1 MINIARGQITI
12 SILEKGDT
20 GAAGKDA
27 EFVKLQF
34 YTQEAYVDNNE
45 HLHINISGRIIQVT
59 GNNIKAV
66 TNPTKYAI
74 QGKIKQLD
82 LAINFTI
89 NSDGTFSY
97 INNDAP
103 YKGQN
108 NKPLTHIE
116 ITFGENSK
124 LIESYTIP
132 VTLIP
137 SATFEI
143 KQATDKEVASIKSRI
158 TANETKIANNVKQ
171 ITNNYSTL
179 NQKADSIESRVGKIE
194 VSSKNII
201 NDKQFFIHSDN
212 QSHQSKEYDTIT
224 DTYIFKC
231 TDKNNDIDFGS
242 DFIKLDAGKY
252 ILSFTPSFNG
262 DDVRL
267 DLLLNLYTENNY
279 NSDKI
284 QHKIIKYS
292 DIPESKLYTYQFT
305 VTEDKPYLILYL
317 ESEAQ
322 PSQVTLPWIIKL
334 HNIRLLKISESESV
348 IKQQADELNLQV
360 NKAGINLKDGQIVA
374 TSNNF
379 KVINESGQ
387 PTFEIDSKGNLI
399 GSGSARFQGCV
410 SYGKTI
416 ITKENFEYYIQ
427 RGSYSGLR
435 LDKVMP
441 RIQIGNNEEPVGGNR
456 TYLPQQNLSLPQM
469 FISTVDGNAFM
480 GGMSLGLKKSEWNEI
495 CRGFAGNF
503 FYIYNKINP
512 KYPANT
518 ISIYGDISGMP
529 LSYTSY
535 IDIKSGQFLVLKCEI
550 GIEKKSTQECLVW
563 KYVNLGKISI

>member
-34 YTQEAYVDNNE
+34 YTQEAYVDSNE

-59 GNNIKAV
+59 GNNIKVV

-124 LIESYTIP
+124 LIENYTIP

-143 KQATDKEVASIKSRI
+143 KQATDTEVASIKSRI

-212 QSHQSKEYDTIT
+212 QPHQSKEYDTIT

-292 DIPESKLYTYQFT
+292 DIPQSKLYTYQFT
-305 VTEDKPYLILYL
+305 VTEDKPYLMLYL

-469 FISTVDGNAFM
+469 FISTVDGDAFM

>member
-34 YTQEAYVDNNE
+34 YTQEAYVDSNE
-45 HLHINISGRIIQVT
+45 HLHINISGRIIQVI

-66 TNPTKYAI
+66 TNPTKYTI

-82 LAINFTI
+82 SAINVSI
-89 NSDGTFSY
+89 NSDGTFHY

-116 ITFGENSK
+116 ILFAENGK
-124 LIESYTIP
+124 LIESYSIP
-132 VTLIP
+132 IILVS

-143 KQATDKEVASIKSRI
+143 KQATDKEVANIKSR
-158 TANETKIANNVKQ
+158 V
-171 ITNNYSTL
+171 
-179 NQKADSIESRVGKIE
+179 VKIE

-212 QSHQSKEYDTIT
+212 QPHQSKEYDIIT

-242 DFIKLDAGKY
+242 DFIRLDAGKY

-279 NSDKI
+279 NSDNI
-284 QHKIIKYS
+284 QYKVIKYS

-305 VTEDKPYLILYL
+305 VTEDKPYLQLYL

-322 PSQVTLPWIIKL
+322 PAQVTLPWIIKL

-416 ITKENFEYYIQ
+416 ITKENFDYYIQ
-427 RGSYSGLR
+427 KGSYSGLR
-435 LDKVMP
+435 LDRLMP
-441 RIQIGNNEEPVGGNR
+441 RIQIGNNEEPVGGTR
-456 TYLPQQNLSLPQM
+456 TYLPQQSLALPQM
-469 FISTVDGNAFM
+469 FISTVDGDAIT

-495 CRGFAGNF
+495 CRGFAGNY

>member
-34 YTQEAYVDNNE
+34 YTQEAYVDSNE

-59 GNNIKAV
+59 GNTIKAV
-66 TNPTKYAI
+66 ANPTKYAI
-74 QGKIKQLD
+74 YGMIKHSD
-82 LAINFTI
+82 IDFDVTI
-89 NSDGTFSY
+89 NSDGTFRY
-97 INNDAP
+97 IDNDA
-103 YKGQN
+103 YYEGQDN
-108 NKPLTHIE
+108 DPITHIE
-116 ITFGENSK
+116 ITFGENGGI
-124 LIESYTIP
+124 IERYTIP

-143 KQATDKEVASIKSRI
+143 KQATDTEVASIKNRI

-179 NQKADSIESRVGKIE
+179 NQKADSINSTVTSIKTTVDKIP
-194 VSSKNII
+194 S
-201 NDKQFFIHSDN
+201 
-212 QSHQSKEYDTIT
+212 
-224 DTYIFKC
+224 TYTTKTEISQ
-231 TDKNNDIDFGS
+231 TANN
-242 DFIKLDAGKY
+242 IKLEV
-252 ILSFTPSFNG
+252 T
-262 DDVRL
+262 
-267 DLLLNLYTENNY
+267 NNVA
-279 NSDKI
+279 DK
-284 QHKIIKYS
+284 
-292 DIPESKLYTYQFT
+292 
-305 VTEDKPYLILYL
+305 
-317 ESEAQ
+317 
-322 PSQVTLPWIIKL
+322 
-334 HNIRLLKISESESV
+334 LKTT
-348 IKQQADELNLQV
+348 
-360 NKAGINLKDGQIVA
+360 GINLKDGQIVA

-416 ITKENFEYYIQ
+416 ITKENFDYYIQ

-469 FISTVDGNAFM
+469 FISTVDGDAIM

-495 CRGFAGNF
+495 CRGFAGNY

-518 ISIYGDISGMP
+518 ISIYGDIAGMP

>member
-27 EFVKLQF
+27 EFVKPQF
-34 YTQEAYVDNNE
+34 YTQEAYVDSNE
-45 HLHINISGRIIQVT
+45 HLHINISGKIIQVT
-59 GNNIKAV
+59 GNIIKAV
-66 TNPTKYAI
+66 ANPTKYAI

-116 ITFGENSK
+116 ITFAENGK
-124 LIESYTIP
+124 LIESYSIP
-132 VTLIP
+132 IILAS

-143 KQATDKEVASIKSRI
+143 KQATDKEVANIK
-158 TANETKIANNVKQ
+158 
-171 ITNNYSTL
+171 
-179 NQKADSIESRVGKIE
+179 SRVGKIE

-212 QSHQSKEYDTIT
+212 QPHQSKEYDTIT
-224 DTYIFKC
+224 NTYIFKC

-305 VTEDKPYLILYL
+305 VTEDKPYLMLYL

-387 PTFEIDSKGNLI
+387 PTFEIDNKGNLV
-399 GSGSARFQGCV
+399 GNGSARFQGCV
-410 SYGKTI
+410 SYGKTV
-416 ITKENFEYYIQ
+416 ITKENFNYYIQ
-427 RGSYSGLR
+427 YGTYGGLR
-435 LDKVMP
+435 LDRLMP
-441 RIQIGNNEEPVGGNR
+441 RIQIGNNEEPVGGTR
-456 TYLPQQNLSLPQM
+456 TYLPQQSLALPQM
-469 FISTVDGNAFM
+469 FTTTVDGDAFM

-550 GIEKKSTQECLVW
+550 GIEKESTQECLVW

>member
-34 YTQEAYVDNNE
+34 YTQEAYVDSNE
-45 HLHINISGRIIQVT
+45 HLHINISGKIIQVI

-66 TNPTKYAI
+66 TNPTKYTI

-89 NSDGTFSY
+89 NSAGTFSY

-103 YKGQN
+103 YKDQN

-116 ITFGENSK
+116 ILFAENGK
-124 LIESYTIP
+124 LIESYSIP
-132 VTLIP
+132 IILAS

-143 KQATDKEVASIKSRI
+143 KQATDTEVANIK
-158 TANETKIANNVKQ
+158 
-171 ITNNYSTL
+171 
-179 NQKADSIESRVGKIE
+179 SRVGKIE

-212 QSHQSKEYDTIT
+212 QPHQSKEYDTIT

-284 QHKIIKYS
+284 QHKLIKYS
-292 DIPESKLYTYQFT
+292 DIPQSKLYTYQFT
-305 VTEDKPYLILYL
+305 VTEDKPYLMLYL

-322 PSQVTLPWIIKL
+322 PAQVTLPWIIKL

-416 ITKENFEYYIQ
+416 ITKENFDYYIQ
-427 RGSYSGLR
+427 KGSYSGLR

-441 RIQIGNNEEPVGGNR
+441 RIQIGNNEEPVGGTR

-469 FISTVDGNAFM
+469 FISTVDGNAFV

>member
-34 YTQEAYVDNNE
+34 YTQEAYVDSNE
-45 HLHINISGRIIQVT
+45 HLHINISGRITQVT
-59 GNNIKAV
+59 GNTIKVV

-124 LIESYTIP
+124 LIENYTIP

-143 KQATDKEVASIKSRI
+143 KQATDTEVASIKSRI

-171 ITNNYSTL
+171 ITNNYSML
-179 NQKADSIESRVGKIE
+179 NQKADNIESRVGKIE

-212 QSHQSKEYDTIT
+212 QPHQSKEYDTIT

-242 DFIKLDAGKY
+242 DFIRLDAGKY

-305 VTEDKPYLILYL
+305 VTEDKPYLMLYL

-416 ITKENFEYYIQ
+416 ITKENFDYYIQ
-427 RGSYSGLR
+427 KGSYSGLR

-469 FISTVDGNAFM
+469 FISTVDGDAFM

>member
-1 MINIARGQITI
+1 MEAIAKGQITI
-12 SILEKGDT
+12 SILDKGDK
-20 GAAGKDA
+20 GNDA
-27 EFVKLQF
+27 EFYKL
-34 YTQEAYVDNNE
+34 
-45 HLHINISGRIIQVT
+45 
-59 GNNIKAV
+59 
-66 TNPTKYAI
+66 NP
-74 QGKIKQLD
+74 
-82 LAINFTI
+82 
-89 NSDGTFSY
+89 
-97 INNDAP
+97 
-103 YKGQN
+103 
-108 NKPLTHIE
+108 
-116 ITFGENSK
+116 
-124 LIESYTIP
+124 LIELAAVDKDGKLGVSLKYNIQHIVGANITNINAGTYYVRFRPNIATVNTNLSTNTTTPFYNNASYQTDYYKQSSKITYFIIELIKGEQILDSRIVT
-132 VTLIP
+132 VTLLP

-179 NQKADSIESRVGKIE
+179 NQKADSINSTVTSIKTTVDKIP
-194 VSSKNII
+194 S
-201 NDKQFFIHSDN
+201 
-212 QSHQSKEYDTIT
+212 
-224 DTYIFKC
+224 TYTTKTEISQ
-231 TDKNNDIDFGS
+231 TANN
-242 DFIKLDAGKY
+242 IKLEV
-252 ILSFTPSFNG
+252 T
-262 DDVRL
+262 
-267 DLLLNLYTENNY
+267 NNVA
-279 NSDKI
+279 DK
-284 QHKIIKYS
+284 
-292 DIPESKLYTYQFT
+292 
-305 VTEDKPYLILYL
+305 
-317 ESEAQ
+317 
-322 PSQVTLPWIIKL
+322 
-334 HNIRLLKISESESV
+334 LKTT
-348 IKQQADELNLQV
+348 
-360 NKAGINLKDGQIVA
+360 GINLKDGQIVA

-416 ITKENFEYYIQ
+416 ITKDNFDYYIQ
-427 RGSYSGLR
+427 KGSYSGLR

-441 RIQIGNNEEPVGGNR
+441 RIQIGNNEEPVGGTR

-469 FISTVDGNAFM
+469 FISTVDGDAFM

-563 KYVNLGKISI
+563 RYVNLGKISI

>member
-34 YTQEAYVDNNE
+34 YTQEAYVDSNE
-45 HLHINISGRIIQVT
+45 HLHINISGKIIQVT
-59 GNNIKAV
+59 GNTIKAV
-66 TNPTKYAI
+66 DNPTKYAI
-74 QGKIKQLD
+74 QGMIKHSD
-82 LAINFTI
+82 IDFDITI
-89 NSDGTFSY
+89 NSDGTFRYIDNDASY
-97 INNDAP
+97 ESQNNDP
-103 YKGQN
+103 I
-108 NKPLTHIE
+108 THIE
-116 ITFGENSK
+116 ITFGENGGI
-124 LIESYTIP
+124 IESYTIP

-143 KQATDKEVASIKSRI
+143 KQATDTEVASIKSRI

-179 NQKADSIESRVGKIE
+179 TQKADTIESRVGKME
-194 VSSKNII
+194 LSKQNII
-201 NDKQFFIHSDN
+201 NDKQFFILSDK
-212 QSHQSKEYDTIT
+212 QPHQSREYDAAT
-224 DTYIFKC
+224 DTYTFKS
-231 TDKNNDIDFGS
+231 TDKTNDIDYNSAYIKLETGKYLLAFTPTVNGS
-242 DFIKLDAGKY
+242 DVRMLLQVSLFSDASGSNA
-252 ILSFTPSFNG
+252 IDNQ
-262 DDVRL
+262 V
-267 DLLLNLYTENNY
+267 
-279 NSDKI
+279 
-284 QHKIIKYS
+284 IKYS
-292 DIPESKLYTYQFT
+292 DIPQHKLYTYEFT
-305 VTEDKPYLILYL
+305 VTKDRPYLQLYL
-317 ESEAQ
+317 ESSAQ
-322 PSQVTLPWIIKL
+322 NNQTTLPWIVKL
-334 HNIRLLKISESESV
+334 QNIRLLKINESESL
-348 IKQQADELNLQV
+348 IKQTVDNIELKVKNT
-360 NKAGINLKDGQIVA
+360 GINIEDGQITA

-379 KVINESGQ
+379 KVVNESGQ
-387 PTFEIDSKGNLI
+387 PTFEIDNKGNLI

-416 ITKENFEYYIQ
+416 ITKENFDYYIQ
-427 RGSYSGLR
+427 KGSYSGLR
-435 LDKVMP
+435 LDRLMP
-441 RIQIGNNEEPVGGNR
+441 RIQIGNNEEPVGGTR

-469 FISTVDGNAFM
+469 FISTVDGDAIM
-480 GGMSLGLKKSEWNEI
+480 SGMSLGLKKSEWNEI

>member
-1 MINIARGQITI
+1 MEAIAKGQITI
-12 SILEKGDT
+12 SILDKGDK
-20 GAAGKDA
+20 GNDA
-27 EFVKLQF
+27 EFYKL
-34 YTQEAYVDNNE
+34 
-45 HLHINISGRIIQVT
+45 
-59 GNNIKAV
+59 
-66 TNPTKYAI
+66 NP
-74 QGKIKQLD
+74 
-82 LAINFTI
+82 
-89 NSDGTFSY
+89 
-97 INNDAP
+97 
-103 YKGQN
+103 
-108 NKPLTHIE
+108 
-116 ITFGENSK
+116 
-124 LIESYTIP
+124 LIELAAVDKDGKLGVSLKYNIQHIVGANITNINAGTYYVRFRPNIATVNTNLSTNTTTPFYNNASYQTDYYKQSSKITYFIIELIKGEQILDSRIVT
-132 VTLIP
+132 VTLLP

-212 QSHQSKEYDTIT
+212 QPHQSKEYDTIT

-242 DFIKLDAGKY
+242 DFIRLDAGKY

-284 QHKIIKYS
+284 YHKVIKYS

-305 VTEDKPYLILYL
+305 VTEDKPYLMLYL

-322 PSQVTLPWIIKL
+322 PAQVTLPWIIKL
-334 HNIRLLKISESESV
+334 HNIRLLKISESEAV

-379 KVINESGQ
+379 RVINESGQ

-416 ITKENFEYYIQ
+416 ITKENFDYYIQ
-427 RGSYSGLR
+427 KGSYSGLR
-435 LDKVMP
+435 LDRLMP
-441 RIQIGNNEEPVGGNR
+441 RIQIGNNEEPVGGTR
-456 TYLPQQNLSLPQM
+456 TYLPQQSLALPQM
-469 FISTVDGNAFM
+469 FISTVDGDAIT

-495 CRGFAGNF
+495 CRGFAGNY

-518 ISIYGDISGMP
+518 ISIYGDIAGMP

>member
-1 MINIARGQITI
+1 MIKIARGQITI

-45 HLHINISGRIIQVT
+45 HLHINISGKIIQVT

-82 LAINFTI
+82 LAIDFTI

-179 NQKADSIESRVGKIE
+179 NQKADSIESRVGKME
-194 VSSKNII
+194 LSKQNII
-201 NDKQFFIHSDN
+201 NDKQFFIHSDK
-212 QSHQSKEYDTIT
+212 QPHQSREYDAAT
-224 DTYIFKC
+224 DTYTFKS
-231 TDKNNDIDFGS
+231 TDKTNDIDYGS
-242 DFIKLDAGKY
+242 DFIKLEAGKY
-252 ILSFTPSFNG
+252 ILSFIPTING
-262 DDVRL
+262 EDVRASL
-267 DLLLNLYTENNY
+267 QVSLCAKAAWDSARIDYKVI
-279 NSDKI
+279 D
-284 QHKIIKYS
+284 YS
-292 DIPESKLYTYQFT
+292 DTPQHRLYTYEFN
-305 VTEDKPYLILYL
+305 VTEDKPYLLLYL

-322 PSQVTLPWIIKL
+322 QNQKTLPWIIKL
-334 HNIRLLKISESESV
+334 HNTKLLKITESESI
-348 IKQQADELNLQV
+348 IKQQSDELQLRI
-360 NKAGINLKDGQIVA
+360 KSAGINIKDGQIIA

-379 KVINESGQ
+379 KVVNESGQ

-416 ITKENFEYYIQ
+416 ITKENFDYYIQ
-427 RGSYSGLR
+427 KGSYSGLR
-435 LDKVMP
+435 LDRLMP
-441 RIQIGNNEEPVGGNR
+441 RIQIGNNEEPVGGTR

-469 FISTVDGNAFM
+469 FISTVDGDAIM
-480 GGMSLGLKKSEWNEI
+480 GNMNLGLKNLNGMRYVEDLLET
-495 CRGFAGNF
+495 F
-503 FYIYNKINP
+503 FIFI
-512 KYPANT
+512 
-518 ISIYGDISGMP
+518 IR
-529 LSYTSY
+529 
-535 IDIKSGQFLVLKCEI
+535 
-550 GIEKKSTQECLVW
+550 
-563 KYVNLGKISI
+563 